1 MNKRNSN
8 TNSFKKTLK
17 KYSFPIIIGILL
29 ALITSKFFMISI
41 VNGHSMDNTLHDK
54 QVLFINRLHTLIFG
68 IKPGDI
74 IILKEKDK
82 ENEFLVK
89 RVIAI
94 ENDTLELKD
103 NKLYR
108 NGQILKETYIKEPMI
123 NNSDFYLKIPQNEL
137 FFLGD
142 NRNISYDSRQE
153 GTYPMDSIVGKV
165 MFVN

>member
-1 MNKRNSN
+1 MNKFNTK
-8 TNSFKKTLK
+8 TNSFVKTLK
-17 KYSFPIIIGILL
+17 KYSLPIIIIIVF
-29 ALITSKFFMISI
+29 ALTISKFFMISI

-68 IKPGDI
+68 ISPGDI
-74 IILKEKDK
+74 VILKEKNK
-82 ENEFLVK
+82 ENQFLVK

-108 NGQILKETYIKEPMI
+108 NGHIVNEPYIKEPMI
-123 NNSDFYLKIPQNEL
+123 NNNDFSLTIPENEL

-153 GTYPMDSIVGKV
+153 GTYSIDSIIGKV